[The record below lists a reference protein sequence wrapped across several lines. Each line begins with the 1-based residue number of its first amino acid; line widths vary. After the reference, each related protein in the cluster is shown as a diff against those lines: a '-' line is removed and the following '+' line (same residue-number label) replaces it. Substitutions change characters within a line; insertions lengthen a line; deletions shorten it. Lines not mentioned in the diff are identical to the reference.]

1 MVPELP
7 TGEISFEESALTIL
21 YNQLSKGSIVKAR
34 LKVLFFGG
42 ISLHSGESLC
52 LMRNDIN
59 GRMV

>member
-42 ISLHSGESLC
+42 ISLHSGEITVS
-52 LMRNDIN
+52 NEK
-59 GRMV
+59 

>member
-7 TGEISFEESALTIL
+7 TGKIRFEESAFTIL
-21 YNQLSKGSIVKAR
+21 YNQLSQGSIVKAR

-42 ISLHSGESLC
+42 IRLHSGESLC

-59 GRMV
+59 GHMV